1 MSPAGTILH
10 STAHD
15 CGVSQNDGGCTVCA
29 SRYRSE
35 MLWFTKEREDRS
47 HRVGL
52 RCGRENGAYV
62 LTVVDADGSETRTTF
77 VDEDAMVA
85 EAVRLQLDLESRG
98 WRALPR
104 TT

>member
-1 MSPAGTILH
+1 MSQQDQPAQHGPRLRRFSERRQMHRLREPI
-10 STAHD
+10 
-15 CGVSQNDGGCTVCA
+15 
-29 SRYRSE
+29 RSE
-35 MLWFTKEREDRS
+35 MLWFVNACEDRS
-47 HRVGL
+47 QPIGL
-52 RCGRENGAYV
+52 HCRREDGFYA

-77 VDEDAMVA
+77 HDEDAMVA